1 MIPFLFLKIPYVCAA
16 PSHFT
21 VEVWTPRR
29 QVEMVLSS
37 WYPGESFNDVT
48 ESVMEA
54 TFLMNK
60 PTVSP
65 TGFAQS

>member
-1 MIPFLFLKIPYVCAA
+1 M
-16 PSHFT
+16 
-21 VEVWTPRR
+21 
-29 QVEMVLSS
+29 EMVLSS
-37 WYPGESFNDVT
+37 WYPGELFNDVT

-65 TGFAQS
+65 TGFVQS